1 MFLSR
6 SLFAVSLAFCSSVFI
21 VPPVLAAELDKCHY
35 ESPNNILT
43 PSGDI
48 TKDDICNTP
57 YMDSYENLN
66 YYAGPKA
73 FCGDNKAAYCAKV
86 EKIFKDNQQGMVT
99 RDYHPMPLE
108 KQYWYRALNYCGMDA
123 NAAHNQYCETYA
135 KEGGWNGVYGFELNC
150 KPADVSAFADRQCAG
165 REYTSGNSSSD
176 SAFCARNYKGKLDP
190 RFKKLATKESK
201 PQYSPFHKNGWKAC
215 KPILRPEDVKKG
227 SPKLAVD
234 APASSGSSSGS
245 SSTNTTSSP
254 SGSTPPAPSAPSGV
268 DDALNKAK
276 KIKDLFNF

>member
-6 SLFAVSLAFCSSVFI
+6 LLFAVSLAFCSSVFI
-21 VPPVLAAELDKCHY
+21 STPVLAAELDKCHY
-35 ESPNNILT
+35 ENPNNILT
-43 PSGDI
+43 PSADL

-73 FCGDNKAAYCAKV
+73 FCGDNKAAFCAKV
-86 EKIFKDNQQGMVT
+86 ESKNKGAAPQQIVE
-99 RDYHPMPLE
+99 RDHHAMPLE
-108 KQYWYRALNYCGMDA
+108 KQYWYRALNYCGIDA
-123 NAAHNQYCETYA
+123 NAVHSQYCETYA

-150 KPADVSAFADRQCAG
+150 KPAEVAAFADRQCAG

-201 PQYSPFHKNGWKAC
+201 PKFDGSWIKAC
-215 KPILRPEDVKKG
+215 APLLRPQDVKKG
-227 SPKLAVD
+227 SPKLTVD
-234 APASSGSSSGS
+234 APSSNSSSS
-245 SSTNTTSSP
+245 TTSSP
-254 SGSTPPAPSAPSGV
+254 SNTTNSPAPATPSAPTGV